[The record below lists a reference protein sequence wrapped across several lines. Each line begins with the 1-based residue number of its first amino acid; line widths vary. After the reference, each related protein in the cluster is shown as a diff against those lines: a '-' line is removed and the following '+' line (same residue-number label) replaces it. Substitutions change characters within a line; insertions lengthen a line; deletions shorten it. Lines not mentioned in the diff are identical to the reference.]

1 LKKSAR
7 IPSIMQYVEKARVA
21 DLMLL
26 SEETRSLDSRSFFA
40 RPFQY
45 PPVPIE

>member
-1 LKKSAR
+1 
-7 IPSIMQYVEKARVA
+7 MA
-21 DLMLL
+21 DLLL
-26 SEETRSLDSRSFFA
+26 LLEEMRSLDSRSFFA

>member
-1 LKKSAR
+1 
-7 IPSIMQYVEKARVA
+7 MQYVEKARVA

-45 PPVPIE
+45 PSVPIE